1 MSIAYN
7 VWNKHAGQAAQPS
20 PARLG
25 DYAFVHSL
33 IDEHDKA
40 QFAAMRACAQG
51 RANVAQHKTLCAEH
65 ARLIPTFHV
74 FRSLVPDDLRAAYD
88 KARRFTNA

>member
-7 VWNKHAGQAAQPS
+7 VWNERAGQAAQPC
-20 PARLG
+20 PARLA

-40 QFAAMRACAQG
+40 RFAAMRACVQG
-51 RANVAQHKTLCAEH
+51 RANVAQHKQLLAEH
-65 ARLIPTFHV
+65 TRLIPTFHV
-74 FRSLVPDDLRAAYD
+74 FRALVLEDLRAAYD
-88 KARRFTNA
+88 KARRITNA

>member
-7 VWNKHAGQAAQPS
+7 VWNERAGQAAQPR
-20 PARLG
+20 PARLA

-40 QFAAMRACAQG
+40 RLAAMRACVQG
-51 RANVAQHKTLCAEH
+51 RANVAQQKTLRAEH
-65 ARLIPTFHV
+65 TRLIPTFHV
-74 FRSLVPDDLRAAYD
+74 FRALVLEDLRAAYD
-88 KARRFTNA
+88 KARRITNA